1 MMRILVAYS
10 LIVLLLGFAFGIVA
24 HYRRRR
30 KRHRDIMRGRTRA
43 NW

>member
-1 MMRILVAYS
+1 MRILIAYS
-10 LIVLLLGFAFGIVA
+10 LIVLLLGLAFAAITEF
-24 HYRRRR
+24 RRRR